1 MVPQEARTVSKCLTP
16 DGRVESIKNIPH
28 VSENFVSFRLG
39 GIRADGWFERLGEGS
54 PTFDQLCEVVG
65 ARFVAF
71 AVVLGVRI
79 TAVSVDSRV
88 PEASVIDFA
97 VGDGGP
103 AQRLPLSEFRRR
115 LAGALLT
122 DEPNGRALPAAPT
135 PDDLL
140 AFIGF
145 RWVLLSSIFGIT
157 LEELHVGENG
167 HASIAFKFG
176 GKTDELSLEPFRGL
190 IRDLIR
196 DESARAKPASP
207 FAIDLNVMPDVVAAA
222 NVGEHDKVIELI
234 GAWPGPLS
242 LLLRTAEGQSL
253 APDVKATLA
262 RALGLLGS
270 AYVAL
275 DRVDWAEEVLRLG
288 IQWGQESPA
297 AADLYRRLA
306 EAHSSNERHGEAIGM
321 FRRALQLGAPKPDIL
336 PQLAAAFA
344 SRHRHLAALIC
355 IEDAVVAGASEAALV
370 EVREEALGAL
380 GEHWTRF
387 KQFLAN

>member
-1 MVPQEARTVSKCLTP
+1 
-16 DGRVESIKNIPH
+16 
-28 VSENFVSFRLG
+28 VSEHLVSFRLEEVG
-39 GIRADGWFERLGEGS
+39 ADGWFERLGEGS

-65 ARFVAF
+65 PRFVAF
-71 AVVLGVRI
+71 AVVAGVRI

-115 LAGALLT
+115 LAGALLS
-122 DEPNGRALPAAPT
+122 DEHNDRPLPSKPKG
-135 PDDLL
+135 DDLL

-145 RWVLLSSIFGIT
+145 RWVLLSSVFSI
-157 LEELHVGENG
+157 ELHELRIDRDGK
-167 HASIAFKFG
+167 ASITFAFEG
-176 GKTDELSLEPFRGL
+176 QPDELALESFRAF

-196 DESARAKPASP
+196 EEATRAKPASP
-207 FAIDLNVMPDVVAAA
+207 FAIDLNVMRDVMTAAA
-222 NVGEHDKVIELI
+222 EGNHDRVIELI

-262 RALGLLGS
+262 RALGILGS

-275 DRVDWAEEVLRLG
+275 GRVEWAQEVLRLG
-288 IQWGQESPA
+288 IQWGQEGPA
-297 AADLYRRLA
+297 TAELFRRLA
-306 EAHSSNERHGEAIGM
+306 EAHLTCDRHGEAIGM
-321 FRRALQLGAPKPDIL
+321 FRRALQLGASKSEIL
-336 PQLAAAFA
+336 PQLATAFA
-344 SRHRHLAALIC
+344 ARQRHLAALIC
-355 IEDAVVAGASEAALV
+355 VEDAIVAGTSEAMII

-380 GEHWTRF
+380 GEHWIRF
-387 KQFLAN
+387 KQYLGN